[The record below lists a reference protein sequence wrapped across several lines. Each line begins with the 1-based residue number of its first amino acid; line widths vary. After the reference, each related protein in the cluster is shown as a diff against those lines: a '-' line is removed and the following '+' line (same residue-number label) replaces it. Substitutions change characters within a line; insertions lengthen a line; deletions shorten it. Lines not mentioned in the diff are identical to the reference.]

1 MAWNSSRTGVA
12 IAAFWMIVCV
22 SPPALAQEWVRW
34 RGTPSLLDQ
43 DPAKRLPQSPA
54 PKARTPQAAGAARE
68 VVPVPEPP
76 TVARPAPLVAAQ
88 SVAIAPTP
96 PAVATQAP
104 VPSVSQAAPAD
115 AATAPAA
122 LAGVEVA
129 TIARTPVVPAA
140 GAALPAA
147 TMPTATAPTR
157 GAPAI
162 TLAAPVDA
170 AALEIAPLSADEP
183 SIAATADADAEPERA
198 SLATAAVAR
207 AETEVRAPRAG
218 GAYVTVGSDGDAS
231 VVAAAPQVYSCDES
245 GRCEHLEN
253 ELPSVGLQAA
263 PGVNN
268 SPHRQIESE
277 IKRSAL
283 RGF

>member
-76 TVARPAPLVAAQ
+76 TVARPAPRVAAQ
-88 SVAIAPTP
+88 SVAIAPAPP
-96 PAVATQAP
+96 PAVATLAP
-104 VPSVSQAAPAD
+104 VPPVSQAAPAD

-147 TMPTATAPTR
+147 TMPTAAAPKR

-183 SIAATADADAEPERA
+183 SIAAATAAGPERA
-198 SLATAAVAR
+198 SVATAAVAR

-263 PGVNN
+263 PGVDN

>member
-22 SPPALAQEWVRW
+22 SPLAPAQEWVRW

-43 DPAKRLPQSPA
+43 DPAKRLPQSSA
-54 PKARTPQAAGAARE
+54 PKARTPQAPGAARE

-76 TVARPAPLVAAQ
+76 TVAKPAPRVEAQ
-88 SVAIAPTP
+88 SVAIAPPP
-96 PAVATQAP
+96 PAVATPAP
-104 VPSVSQAAPAD
+104 VPPVSQAAPAD
-115 AATAPAA
+115 AAAAPAA

-147 TMPTATAPTR
+147 TMPTATAPKR

-162 TLAAPVDA
+162 TLAAAVDV

-183 SIAATADADAEPERA
+183 SIAATAADAGPERA
-198 SLATAAVAR
+198 SLAAVAR

-263 PGVNN
+263 PGVDN
-268 SPHRQIESE
+268 SSPRQIESE

>member
-1 MAWNSSRTGVA
+1 
-12 IAAFWMIVCV
+12 
-22 SPPALAQEWVRW
+22 
-34 RGTPSLLDQ
+34 
-43 DPAKRLPQSPA
+43 
-54 PKARTPQAAGAARE
+54 
-68 VVPVPEPP
+68 
-76 TVARPAPLVAAQ
+76 
-88 SVAIAPTP
+88 
-96 PAVATQAP
+96 
-104 VPSVSQAAPAD
+104 
-115 AATAPAA
+115 
-122 LAGVEVA
+122 
-129 TIARTPVVPAA
+129 
-140 GAALPAA
+140 
-147 TMPTATAPTR
+147 MPTATAPKR

-183 SIAATADADAEPERA
+183 SIAATAADAEPERA
-198 SLATAAVAR
+198 SVATAAVAR

-263 PGVNN
+263 PGVDN